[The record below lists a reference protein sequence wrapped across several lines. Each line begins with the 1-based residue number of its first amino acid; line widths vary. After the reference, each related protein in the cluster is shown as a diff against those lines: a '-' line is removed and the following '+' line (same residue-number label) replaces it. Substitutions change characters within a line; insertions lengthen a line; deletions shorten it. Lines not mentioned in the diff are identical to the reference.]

1 MRSKVGP
8 IGLLSLIAA
17 LFVFAL
23 GAVAAQADTGNIIE
37 PQTEPHSALDGWQA
51 ANCTTETP
59 KCSPSEPNLFSP
71 AAGHPQF
78 GFTQYTIQHE
88 PFTPLPSPPFPPGSV
103 LAPIKEPTADRTV
116 KTLRVD
122 IPAGT
127 TVNPQATEKCSLAD
141 FENMVGEF
149 HVPLCTEAT
158 VVGRE
163 EATVV
168 TNVEGFESLPKGFV
182 IPANEP
188 QKTKVPLYNLEP
200 NPGEPA
206 LYGFVIG
213 AKEVVFLNTEV
224 AWQNDFHESF
234 TIHLPP
240 EAPPVSVL
248 ISRLVSFGRAG
259 DGTYIT
265 NPTTCFDPKEP
276 QFKQTD
282 STFFRAE
289 SYGEPDPSFPNG
301 STPFEAPLEK
311 QHTGCE
317 EVPFEPSLDVAPG
330 TDKVDSP
337 AAATIT
343 TKLPFVPDENGLEQ
357 SHVRN
362 VEVKLP
368 EGMSL
373 NPSAASGLQACTA
386 EQFNKGN
393 RNPISC
399 PAASQ
404 IGTAEIETHVLPAGS
419 LTGNVYLAQQ
429 HGFNPESGEM
439 FRIFIDAKSDKYNVD
454 VRLIGNVKANVN
466 TGQLTTT
473 VNETPQAPFESVKL
487 HFDEAK
493 GVLTSPP
500 TCGPNVTD
508 SRFEPWS
515 TPASTKK
522 PSSEFALSNAP
533 GGGSCPKTLGDRP
546 FSPTYKAGPTGTK
559 AGAFSPFELHVTRP
573 DGAQEIRRVEATL
586 PPGMVAKLKGAEYC
600 PQSGINAAAASS
612 GKAEIANASCPS
624 NSQIGTVNI
633 GVGSGT
639 PFHTPGKAYLAGP
652 YKGAPI
658 SAVFVVPAV
667 AGPFDLGTDVVR
679 TALNIDPETAEVHA
693 VSDPIPYI
701 FGGVKLD
708 IRSIDI
714 SVDRKDF
721 TLNPTTCREPFS
733 VRSSIFGGGA
743 NPASEAAWVASQ
755 QSTPFQATECKAL
768 QFKPKFFPKILGG
781 KNATKRAANP
791 KFQATIEAR
800 NGDANLRRA
809 AFILPRATILDQ
821 SHIKTICTRV
831 QLAADECPKNSIYG
845 KATATS
851 PLLNEKL
858 SGPVYLTSSSHTLPD
873 LLVNL
878 KGQVPIRLRGVISSA
893 HGRLKTVF
901 NNTPDVAVTKFVL
914 KMKGGDKGLLI
925 NSQDLCSGQTNG
937 FLNLKAQ
944 NSRQVKRNNLRLNIP
959 ACGGGKKK
967 H

>member
-1 MRSKVGP
+1 MRSKASP
-8 IGLLSLIAA
+8 IGLLTLVVA
-17 LFVFAL
+17 LFVLAF
-23 GAVAAQADTGNIIE
+23 GVAAARADTGNIIE
-37 PQTEPHSALDGWQA
+37 PQNEPHSAADGWQA

-88 PFTPLPSPPFPPGSV
+88 PFTPLPSPPFPAGSV
-103 LAPIKEPTADRTV
+103 TAPIKEPTVDRTI

-127 TVNPQATEKCSLAD
+127 TVNPQATEKCSLAE
-141 FENMVGEF
+141 FENMIGEF
-149 HVPLCTEAT
+149 HVPLCKEAT
-158 VVGRE
+158 IVGRE

-200 NPGEPA
+200 NNGEPA

-276 QFKQTD
+276 QFKTTD

-289 SYGEPDPSFPNG
+289 SYGEPNPSFPNG

-311 QHTGCE
+311 QHTGCA
-317 EVPFEPSLDVAPG
+317 EVPFEPALDVAPG

-337 AAATIT
+337 AAATVT
-343 TKLPFVPDENGLEQ
+343 TTLPFKPDENGLEQ
-357 SHVRN
+357 SHVRDA
-362 VEVKLP
+362 EVRLP
-368 EGMSL
+368 EGMAL
-373 NPSAASGLQACTA
+373 NPSAANGLQACTA
-386 EQFNKGN
+386 AQFGKGT
-393 RNPISC
+393 RNPIAC
-399 PAASQ
+399 PAGSQ
-404 IGTAEIETHVLPAGS
+404 IGTAAIETHVLPAGS
-419 LTGNVYLAQQ
+419 LAGNVYLAQQ

-439 FRIFIDAKSDKYNVD
+439 FRIFIDAKSDKYGVD
-454 VRLIGNVKANVN
+454 VRLIGNVKANAN

-500 TCGPNVTD
+500 TCGPNETN

-515 TPASTKK
+515 TPASTKQ
-522 PSSEFALSNAP
+522 PSSKFALAKAP
-533 GGGSCPKTLGDRP
+533 DGGNCPKTLGERP
-546 FSPTYKAGPTGTK
+546 FSPTYKAGPNKTK
-559 AGAFSPFELHVTRP
+559 AGAFSPFQLHVTRP
-573 DGAQEIRRVEATL
+573 AGAQEIRRIEATL
-586 PPGMVAKLKGAEYC
+586 PPGMVAKLKGTEYC
-600 PQSGINAAAASS
+600 PEASISAARSSS
-612 GKAEIANASCPS
+612 GANQIAHPSCPS
-624 NSQIGTVNI
+624 NSQIGTVDV

-693 VSDPIPYI
+693 VSDPIPYV

-708 IRSIDI
+708 IRSIDV
-714 SVDRKDF
+714 SVNRKSF
-721 TLNPTTCREPFS
+721 TLNPTTCREPFAVS
-733 VRSSIFGGGA
+733 SSIFGGGA
-743 NPASEAAWVASQ
+743 NPASEAAWVSSA
-755 QSTPFQATECKAL
+755 QSTPFQATECSKL
-768 QFKPKFFPKILGG
+768 QFKPKFYARILGG
-781 KNATKRAANP
+781 KNQTKRTKNP
-791 KFQATIEAR
+791 KFRATLEAQ
-800 NGDANLRRA
+800 NGNANLRRA

-821 SHIKTICTRV
+821 SHIKTVCTRV
-831 QLAADECPKNSIYG
+831 QLAANECPKNSIYG
-845 KATATS
+845 HAKATS
-851 PLLNEKL
+851 PLLADPVK
-858 SGPVYLTSSSHTLPD
+858 GPVYMVSSNHTLPD
-873 LLVNL
+873 LLADL
-878 KGQVPIRLRGVISSA
+878 HGQVPIRLRGVISSE

-901 NNTPDVAVTKFVL
+901 NNTPDVAVSKFIL
-914 KMKGGDKGLLI
+914 TMKGGNKGLLV
-925 NSQDLCSGQTNG
+925 NSRDLCQGQTNG

-944 NSRQVKRNNLRLNIP
+944 NSRQLKRNNLRLNIP
-959 ACGGGKKK
+959 ACGGGKK